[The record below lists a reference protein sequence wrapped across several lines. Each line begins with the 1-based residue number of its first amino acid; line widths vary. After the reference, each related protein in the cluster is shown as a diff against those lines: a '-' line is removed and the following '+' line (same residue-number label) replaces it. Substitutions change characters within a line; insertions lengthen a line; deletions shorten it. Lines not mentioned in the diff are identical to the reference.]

1 MQGEADRDDLRFRL
15 DWEEEGLDVP
25 ASDTDF
31 SFDWAEQRDD
41 GPIIEFAAPE
51 DGPFAAPEED
61 PFAGMPEPISV
72 LDDDVDLA
80 ATGEVYEVPFYT
92 DAEALESV
100 RGVLNAHNDALVQ
113 LSDAVFELATNVGRL
128 LEEIRSDGKSEGG
141 GVAASAMVTLTA
153 SVEQLGDDLKTTR
166 ADLQGMMDDIVAA
179 SGGQRAGGKA
189 SEPRLFVELDR
200 LHSELQALKR
210 RLPVRSREM
219 DVDEIVDR
227 ITDAVLVA
235 IAEAAPAPPTTA
247 APARRRPVRA
257 APVEE
262 EPVKPRPARVSA
274 KRQRPLR
281 AD

>member
-1 MQGEADRDDLRFRL
+1 MEGEADRDELRFRL
-15 DWEEEGLDVP
+15 EWEEEGLDVP
-25 ASDTDF
+25 ASDADF
-31 SFDWAEQRDD
+31 SFDWAAQRDD
-41 GPIIEFAAPE
+41 GPIVEFGAPE
-51 DGPFAAPEED
+51 DDPFAIPEDD
-61 PFAGMPEPISV
+61 PFAGMPEPVSV
-72 LDDDVDLA
+72 LDDDVDLV

-128 LEEIRSDGKSEGG
+128 LEEIRSGSRSEGG
-141 GVAASAMVTLTA
+141 GVAASAMVTMTA
-153 SVEQLGDDLKTTR
+153 AVEQLGDDLKATR
-166 ADLQGMMDDIVAA
+166 AELQGMMDDIVAA

-227 ITDAVLVA
+227 VTDAILVA
-235 IAEAAPAPPTTA
+235 LEEAAPAPRPA
-247 APARRRPVRA
+247 PAPARRRPVRA

-262 EPVKPRPARVSA
+262 EPVKPRPVRASA